1 MKNIF
6 RNIFMASLVV
16 AGSAYLASCSKD
28 SEVENI
34 IDEVE
39 DVTTPGTEEEDGYFI
54 ATLSSGLYNPITRAA
69 ISGKSSR
76 VQSLRYIIYKKDQN
90 GKYQYF
96 EDPLNQNDKYL
107 FGESGKIENGPSV
120 MWPYKPLSVKLSNGD
135 YKFVFLGNMNEKQFV
150 KGETTN
156 VPIVT
161 NYNGTYTDARINLPT
176 VKGFYE
182 KAITEGS
189 SDKESNFFY
198 WDTVEVSTSHP
209 NAEVLLQR
217 IVSKF
222 EMSRETLASEDGST
236 ARKAVLNS
244 VSKNLIDYLQTDQ
257 VLTEL
262 IQGELRKVTIPL
274 FEQLH
279 INDLDKMLISPLL
292 NAVANSVD
300 KTMLLQALIPQIDG
314 ILKMNEGESLLGLN
328 ALLNPW
334 GSNAEYAIV
343 GFNKFTKAVNFDNK
357 PVEFYEATPESVPCF
372 AYPMTPG
379 SEVVGSKTYLEMYG
393 LNGEWDIKRID
404 ATDGTHSLIAGQV
417 IDQTVDRWILPG
429 CLHDAD
435 ANLKYNFGANKPY
448 HAVYSAAALN
458 VYPIDPNRSN
468 AQMGNLSI
476 TLDLGEIL
484 NLEEILNGKIEEISS
499 NKMTGEYE
507 KEIDKLKKDLT
518 IGSVVTDLLKGV
530 LGLVGGILDTVV
542 GALTQHTVGDI
553 LDKVVFKALE
563 TLGVAGQDG
572 LVNRIVGTLC
582 PKGGITIK
590 LPLNISLLDT
600 ENLEVSGGWTR
611 VYDGELPEMQ

>member
-28 SEVENI
+28 SEVESI

-39 DVTTPGTEEEDGYFI
+39 SGVGAEEQPEGYFT
-54 ATLSSGLYNPITRAA
+54 ATFTSGLYSSISRTPID
-69 ISGKSSR
+69 GLSSR

-90 GKYQYF
+90 GVYQYYTGTAG
-96 EDPLNQNDKYL
+96 NDKYL
-107 FGESGKIENGPSV
+107 FGENGTISGPIN
-120 MWPYKPLSVKLSNGD
+120 WPYTPLSVTLENGE
-135 YKFVFLGNMNEKQFV
+135 YKVVFLGNMNEKQFV
-150 KGETTN
+150 NGEAQN
-156 VPIVT
+156 APIVT
-161 NYNGTYTDARINLPT
+161 NYTGKYSDARINLPT

-182 KAITEGS
+182 EVVSDGGEG
-189 SDKESNFFY
+189 KTSNFFY
-198 WDTVEVSTSHP
+198 WDTVEVSTSNP

-244 VSKNLIDYLQTDQ
+244 VSENLIDYLQTDQ

-262 IQGELRKVTIPL
+262 IQGELSKVTKPL

-279 INDLDKMLISPLL
+279 INYLDKMLISPLL

-314 ILKMNEGESLLGLN
+314 ILNMNEEKNLLDLN

-372 AYPMTPG
+372 AYQMTLG
-379 SEVVGSKTYLEMYG
+379 SEDVGSKTYLEMYG

-417 IDQTVDRWILPG
+417 IDQTVDGWILPG

-458 VYPIDPNRSN
+458 VYPIDPKQSN
-468 AQMGNLSI
+468 EQMGNLSI
-476 TLDLGEIL
+476 TLDLGKIL
-484 NLEEILNGKIEEISS
+484 NLEDILNGKIEEISS

-507 KEIDKLKKDLT
+507 NEIDELKKDPTL
-518 IGSVVTDLLKGV
+518 GSVVTDLLKGV

-553 LDKVVFKALE
+553 LDEVVFKALE
-563 TLGVAGQDG
+563 TLGVAGQEG
-572 LVNRIVGTLC
+572 LVNRIVGALC
-582 PKGGITIK
+582 PEGGITIE
-590 LPLNISLLDT
+590 LPLNISLLNT

>member
-1 MKNIF
+1 
-6 RNIFMASLVV
+6 MASLVV

-28 SEVENI
+28 SEVESI

-39 DVTTPGTEEEDGYFI
+39 SGVGAEEQPEGYFT
-54 ATLSSGLYNPITRAA
+54 ATFTSGLYSPISRTA
-69 ISGKSSR
+69 IDGLSSR

-90 GKYQYF
+90 GVYQYYTGKA
-96 EDPLNQNDKYL
+96 ENDKYL
-107 FGESGKIENGPSV
+107 FGKDGTISEPIDWPYTPFSVTLENGE
-120 MWPYKPLSVKLSNGD
+120 YKV
-135 YKFVFLGNMNEKQFV
+135 VFLGNMNEKQFV
-150 KGETTN
+150 NGEAQN
-156 VPIVT
+156 APIVT
-161 NYNGTYTDARINLPT
+161 NYTGKYSDARINLPT

-182 KAITEGS
+182 ETISDGGEG
-189 SDKESNFFY
+189 KTSNFFY
-198 WDTVEVSTSHP
+198 WDTVEVSTSNP

-244 VSKNLIDYLQTDQ
+244 VSENLIDYLQTDQ

-262 IQGELRKVTIPL
+262 IQGELSEVTKPL
-274 FEQLH
+274 FKELH
-279 INDLDKMLISPLL
+279 INYLDKMLISPLL
-292 NAVANSVD
+292 NAVAKSIE
-300 KTMLLQALIPQIDG
+300 KTMLLQALIPQIDA
-314 ILKMNEGESLLGLN
+314 ILKMNEENDLLDLN

-343 GFNKFTKAVNFDNK
+343 GFNKFTKAVNFGNK

-372 AYPMTPG
+372 AYPMTLG
-379 SEVVGSKTYLEMYG
+379 SEDVGSKTYLEMYG

-404 ATDGTHSLIAGQV
+404 ATDGNHSLIAGQV
-417 IDQTVDRWILPG
+417 IDQTVDSWILPG

-458 VYPIDPNRSN
+458 VYPIDPEQSN
-468 AQMGNLSI
+468 EQMGNLSI

-484 NLEEILNGKIEEISS
+484 NLEDILNSKIEDISS

-507 KEIDKLKKDLT
+507 NEIDELKEDPTLGT
-518 IGSVVTDLLKGV
+518 VVTGLLKGL
-530 LGLVGGILDTVV
+530 LGPVGDILDSVF
-542 GALTQHTVGDI
+542 GLLTNHTVGDI
-553 LDKVVFKALE
+553 LNKVVFKALLE
-563 TLGVAGQDG
+563 KLGVAGQEG
-572 LVNRIVGTLC
+572 LVNEIVGALC
-582 PKGGITIK
+582 PEGGITIE
-590 LPLNISLLDT
+590 LPLNISLLNTD
-600 ENLEVSGGWTR
+600 NLEVSGGWTR

>member
-1 MKNIF
+1 
-6 RNIFMASLVV
+6 MASLVV

-28 SEVENI
+28 SEVESI

-39 DVTTPGTEEEDGYFI
+39 SGVGAEEQTEGYFT
-54 ATLSSGLYNPITRAA
+54 ATFTSGLYSSISRTPID
-69 ISGKSSR
+69 GLSSR

-90 GKYQYF
+90 GVYQYYTGTAG
-96 EDPLNQNDKYL
+96 NDKYL
-107 FGESGKIENGPSV
+107 FGENGTISGPIG
-120 MWPYKPLSVKLSNGD
+120 WPYTPLSVKLENGE
-135 YKFVFLGNMNEKQFV
+135 YKVVFLGNMNEKQFV
-150 KGETTN
+150 NGETQN
-156 VPIVT
+156 APIVT
-161 NYNGTYTDARINLPT
+161 NYTGKYSDARINLPT

-182 KAITEGS
+182 EAVSDGGEG
-189 SDKESNFFY
+189 KTSNFFY
-198 WDTVEVSTSHP
+198 WDTVEVSTSNP

-244 VSKNLIDYLQTDQ
+244 VSENLIDYLQTDQ

-262 IQGELRKVTIPL
+262 IQGELSKVTKPL

-279 INDLDKMLISPLL
+279 INYLDKMLISPLL

-314 ILKMNEGESLLGLN
+314 ILKMNEEKNLLDLN

-372 AYPMTPG
+372 AYQMTLG
-379 SEVVGSKTYLEMYG
+379 SEDVGSKTYLEMYG

-404 ATDGTHSLIAGQV
+404 ATDGNHSLIAGQV
-417 IDQTVDRWILPG
+417 IDQTVDSWILPG

-458 VYPIDPNRSN
+458 VYPIDPEQSN
-468 AQMGNLSI
+468 EQMGNLSI

-484 NLEEILNGKIEEISS
+484 NLEDILNSKIEDISS

-507 KEIDKLKKDLT
+507 NEIDELKEDPTLGT
-518 IGSVVTDLLKGV
+518 VVTGLLKGL
-530 LGLVGGILDTVV
+530 LGPVGDILDSVF
-542 GALTQHTVGDI
+542 GLLTNHTVGDI
-553 LDKVVFKALE
+553 LNKVVFKALLE
-563 TLGVAGQDG
+563 KLGVAGQEG
-572 LVNRIVGTLC
+572 LVNEIVGALC
-582 PKGGITIK
+582 PEGGITIE
-590 LPLNISLLDT
+590 LPLNISLLNTD
-600 ENLEVSGGWTR
+600 NLEVSGGWTR

>member
-28 SEVENI
+28 SEVESI

-39 DVTTPGTEEEDGYFI
+39 SGVGAEEQPEGYFT
-54 ATLSSGLYNPITRAA
+54 ATFTSGLYSSISRTPIT
-69 ISGKSSR
+69 GLSSR

-90 GKYQYF
+90 GVYQYYTGKA
-96 EDPLNQNDKYL
+96 ENDKYL
-107 FGESGKIENGPSV
+107 FGENGTISKPID
-120 MWPYKPLSVKLSNGD
+120 WPYTPLSVTLENGE
-135 YKFVFLGNMNEKQFV
+135 YKVVFLGNMNKKQFV
-150 KGETTN
+150 NGEN
-156 VPIVT
+156 KNDSIVT
-161 NYNGTYTDARINLPT
+161 NYKGKYSASRINLPT

-182 KAITEGS
+182 EAVSDGGEG
-189 SDKESNFFY
+189 KTSNFFY
-198 WDTVEVSTSHP
+198 WDTVEVSTSNP

-244 VSKNLIDYLQTDQ
+244 VSENLIDYLQTDQ

-262 IQGELRKVTIPL
+262 IQGELSEVTKPL
-274 FEQLH
+274 FKELH
-279 INDLDKMLISPLL
+279 INYLDKMLISPLL
-292 NAVANSVD
+292 NAVAKSIE

-314 ILKMNEGESLLGLN
+314 ILKMNEGENLLDLN

-357 PVEFYEATPESVPCF
+357 PVEFYEATSESVPCF

-417 IDQTVDRWILPG
+417 IDQTVDGWILPG

-458 VYPIDPNRSN
+458 VYPKDPELSN
-468 AQMGNLSI
+468 EQMGNLSI
-476 TLDLGEIL
+476 TIDLRNIL
-484 NLEEILNGKIEEISS
+484 NLKDILNGKIEEISS

-507 KEIDKLKKDLT
+507 NEIDKLKKDDTLGT
-518 IGSVVTDLLKGV
+518 VVTGLLKGV

-542 GALTQHTVGDI
+542 GALTQHTVGYI
-553 LDKVVFKALE
+553 LDKVVFEALE
-563 TLGVAGQDG
+563 TLGVAGQEG
-572 LVNRIVGTLC
+572 LVNRIVGALC
-582 PKGGITIK
+582 PEGGITIE
-590 LPLNISLLDT
+590 LPLNISLLNT
-600 ENLEVSGGWTR
+600 ENLKVSGGWTR
-611 VYDGELPEMQ
+611 VYEGELPEMQ

>member
-6 RNIFMASLVV
+6 KNIFMASLVV

-28 SEVENI
+28 SEVESI

-39 DVTTPGTEEEDGYFI
+39 SGVGAEEQPEGYFI
-54 ATLSSGLYNPITRAA
+54 ATFTSGLYSPISRTP
-69 ISGKSSR
+69 IDGLSSR

-90 GKYQYF
+90 GVYQYYTGT
-96 EDPLNQNDKYL
+96 DRNDEYL
-107 FGESGKIENGPSV
+107 FGENGTISAPID
-120 MWPYKPLSVKLSNGD
+120 WPYTPLSVTLENGE
-135 YKFVFLGNMNEKQFV
+135 YKVVFLGNMNEKQFV
-150 KGETTN
+150 NGEAQN
-156 VPIVT
+156 APIVT
-161 NYNGTYTDARINLPT
+161 NYKGTYTDARINLPT

-198 WDTVEVSTSHP
+198 WDTVEVSTSNP

-222 EMSRETLASEDGST
+222 EMSRETLASENGST
-236 ARKAVLNS
+236 ARNAVLNS
-244 VSKNLIDYLQTDQ
+244 VSENLIDYLQTEQ

-262 IQGELRKVTIPL
+262 IQGELSEVTKPL
-274 FEQLH
+274 FKELH
-279 INDLDKMLISPLL
+279 INYLDKMLISPLL
-292 NAVANSVD
+292 NAVANSID

-314 ILKMNEGESLLGLN
+314 ILKMNEGNNLLDLN
-328 ALLNPW
+328 ELLNPW
-334 GSNAEYAIV
+334 GSNAKYAIV

-372 AYPMTPG
+372 AYPMTLG
-379 SEVVGSKTYLEMYG
+379 SEDVGSKTYLEMYG

-404 ATDGTHSLIAGQV
+404 ATDGTYSLIAGQV
-417 IDQTVDRWILPG
+417 IDQTVDGWILPG

-458 VYPIDPNRSN
+458 VYPKDPELSN
-468 AQMGNLSI
+468 EQMGNLSI
-476 TLDLGEIL
+476 TLDLGKIL
-484 NLEEILNGKIEEISS
+484 NLEDILNGKIEEISS

-507 KEIDKLKKDLT
+507 NEIDKLKKDPTLGT
-518 IGSVVTDLLKGV
+518 VVTGLLKGV
-530 LGLVGGILDTVV
+530 LGLVGGILDSVF
-542 GALTQHTVGDI
+542 GLLTNHTVGDI

-563 TLGVAGQDG
+563 TLEVAGQEG
-572 LVNRIVGTLC
+572 LVNRIVGALC
-582 PKGGITIK
+582 PEGGITIT
-590 LPLNISLLDT
+590 LPLNISLLNTD
-600 ENLEVSGGWTR
+600 NLEVSGGWTR
-611 VYDGELPEMQ
+611 VYDGELPEIQ

>member
-6 RNIFMASLVV
+6 KNIFMASLVV

-96 EDPLNQNDKYL
+96 EDPLKQNDKYL
-107 FGESGKIENGPSV
+107 FGESGKIEDGTSV
-120 MWPYKPLSVKLSNGD
+120 TWPYKPLSVKLSNGD

-156 VPIVT
+156 APIVT
-161 NYNGTYTDARINLPT
+161 NYKGTYTDARINLPT

-198 WDTVEVSTSHP
+198 WDTVEVSTSNP

-244 VSKNLIDYLQTDQ
+244 VSENLIDYLQTDQ

-262 IQGELRKVTIPL
+262 IQGELSEVTKPL

-279 INDLDKMLISPLL
+279 INYLDKMLISPLL
-292 NAVANSVD
+292 NAVANSID
-300 KTMLLQALIPQIDG
+300 KTMLSQALFSQIDG
-314 ILKMNEGESLLGLN
+314 ILKMNENENLLDLN

-343 GFNKFTKAVNFDNK
+343 GFNKFTKAVNFDNQ
-357 PVEFYEATPESVPCF
+357 PVELYQSTQESVPCF

-379 SEVVGSKTYLEMYG
+379 NGEVGSKTYLEMYG

-417 IDQTVDRWILPG
+417 IDQTVDGWILPG

-448 HAVYSAAALN
+448 YAVYSAAALN
-458 VYPIDPNRSN
+458 VYPIDPKQSN
-468 AQMGNLSI
+468 EQMGNLSI
-476 TLDLGEIL
+476 TLDLNIL
-484 NLEEILNGKIEEISS
+484 NLKDILNGKIEEISS

-507 KEIDKLKKDLT
+507 NEIDKLKKDDTL
-518 IGSVVTDLLKGV
+518 GSVVTGLLKDV
-530 LGLVGGILDTVV
+530 FGLVGGILDTVV
-542 GALTQHTVGDI
+542 GGLTQHNVGDI
-553 LDKVVFKALE
+553 LEKVVFQALLE
-563 TLGVAGQDG
+563 KFGVAGQEG
-572 LVNRIVGTLC
+572 LVNRIVGALC
-582 PKGGITIK
+582 PDDGITIE
-590 LPLNISLLDT
+590 LPLNISLLNT
-600 ENLEVSGGWTR
+600 ENLKVSGGWTQ

>member
-28 SEVENI
+28 SEVESI

-39 DVTTPGTEEEDGYFI
+39 SGVCAEEQPEGYFT
-54 ATLSSGLYNPITRAA
+54 ATFTSGLYSPISRTPIT
-69 ISGKSSR
+69 GLSSR

-90 GKYQYF
+90 GVYQYYTGTAG
-96 EDPLNQNDKYL
+96 NDKYL
-107 FGESGKIENGPSV
+107 FGENGTISEPID
-120 MWPYKPLSVKLSNGD
+120 WPYTPLSVKLENGE
-135 YKFVFLGNMNEKQFV
+135 YKVVFLGNMNEKQFV
-150 KGETTN
+150 NGEN
-156 VPIVT
+156 KNDSIVT
-161 NYNGTYTDARINLPT
+161 NYKGKYSASRINLPT

-182 KAITEGS
+182 EAVSDGEEG
-189 SDKESNFFY
+189 KTSNFFY
-198 WDTVEVSTSHP
+198 WDTVEVSTSNP

-222 EMSRETLASEDGST
+222 EMSRETLASENGST
-236 ARKAVLNS
+236 ARNAVLNS
-244 VSKNLIDYLQTDQ
+244 VSENLIDYLQTDQ

-262 IQGELRKVTIPL
+262 IQGELSEVTKPL
-274 FEQLH
+274 FEELH
-279 INDLDKMLISPLL
+279 INYLDKMLISPLL
-292 NAVANSVD
+292 NAVANSID

-314 ILKMNEGESLLGLN
+314 ILKMNEENDLLDLN

-334 GSNAEYAIV
+334 GSNAKYAIV
-343 GFNKFTKAVNFDNK
+343 GFNKFTKAVNFDNQ
-357 PVEFYEATPESVPCF
+357 PVELYQSTPESVPCF
-372 AYPMTPG
+372 AYPMTLG
-379 SEVVGSKTYLEMYG
+379 SEDVGSKTYLEMYG

-417 IDQTVDRWILPG
+417 IDQTVDGWILPG

-458 VYPIDPNRSN
+458 VYPIDPNKSN
-468 AQMGNLSI
+468 EQMGNLSI

-499 NKMTGEYE
+499 NNMTGEYE
-507 KEIDKLKKDLT
+507 NEIDKLKKDPTLGT
-518 IGSVVTDLLKGV
+518 VVTGLLKGV

-553 LDKVVFKALE
+553 LDKVVFEALE
-563 TLGVAGQDG
+563 TLGVAGQEG
-572 LVNRIVGTLC
+572 LVNRIVGALC
-582 PKGGITIK
+582 PEGGITIE
-590 LPLNISLLDT
+590 LPLNISLLDID
-600 ENLEVSGGWTR
+600 NLEVSGGWIS

>member
-1 MKNIF
+1 
-6 RNIFMASLVV
+6 MASLVV

-39 DVTTPGTEEEDGYFI
+39 NGVGAEEQPEGYFT
-54 ATLSSGLYNPITRAA
+54 ATFTSGLYSPISRTP
-69 ISGKSSR
+69 IDELSSR

-90 GKYQYF
+90 GVYQYYTGTAG
-96 EDPLNQNDKYL
+96 NDKYL
-107 FGESGKIENGPSV
+107 FGEDGTITEPIK
-120 MWPYKPLSVKLSNGD
+120 WPYTPLSVELENGE
-135 YKFVFLGNMNEKQFV
+135 YKVVFLGNMNEKQFV
-150 KGETTN
+150 NGEN
-156 VPIVT
+156 KNDSIVT
-161 NYNGTYTDARINLPT
+161 NYKGKYSASRINLPT

-182 KAITEGS
+182 ETISDGGEG
-189 SDKESNFFY
+189 KTSNFFY
-198 WDTVEVSTSHP
+198 WDTVEVSTSNP
-209 NAEVLLQR
+209 NAEVVLQR

-244 VSKNLIDYLQTDQ
+244 VSENLIDYLQTEQ

-262 IQGELRKVTIPL
+262 IQGELSEVTKPL
-274 FEQLH
+274 FEELH
-279 INDLDKMLISPLL
+279 IKYLDKMLISPLL
-292 NAVANSVD
+292 NAVANSID

-314 ILKMNEGESLLGLN
+314 ILKMNEGENLLDLN

-357 PVEFYEATPESVPCF
+357 PVEFYEATSESVPCF

-417 IDQTVDRWILPG
+417 IDQTVDGWILPG

-458 VYPIDPNRSN
+458 VYPIDPNQSN
-468 AQMGNLSI
+468 EQMGNLSI
-476 TLDLGEIL
+476 TLDLGKIL
-484 NLEEILNGKIEEISS
+484 NLEKILNGKIEEISS

-507 KEIDKLKKDLT
+507 KEIDELKKDPTL
-518 IGSVVTDLLKGV
+518 GSLVTDLLKSL
-530 LGLVGGILDTVV
+530 LGLIGQILDSVI
-542 GALTQHTVGDI
+542 GLLTKHTVGEI

-563 TLGVAGQDG
+563 TLGVAGQEG
-572 LVNRIVGTLC
+572 LVNRIVGALC
-582 PKGGITIK
+582 PEGGITIE
-590 LPLNISLLDT
+590 LPLNISLLNT

>member
-1 MKNIF
+1 
-6 RNIFMASLVV
+6 MASLVV

-28 SEVENI
+28 SEVESI

-39 DVTTPGTEEEDGYFI
+39 SGVCAEEQPEGYFT
-54 ATLSSGLYNPITRAA
+54 ATFTSGLYSPISRTPIT
-69 ISGKSSR
+69 GLSSR

-90 GKYQYF
+90 GVYQYYTGTAG
-96 EDPLNQNDKYL
+96 NDKYL
-107 FGESGKIENGPSV
+107 FGENGTINEPID
-120 MWPYKPLSVKLSNGD
+120 WPYTPLSVKLENGE
-135 YKFVFLGNMNEKQFV
+135 YKVVFLGNMNEKQFV
-150 KGETTN
+150 NGEAQN
-156 VPIVT
+156 APIVT
-161 NYNGTYTDARINLPT
+161 NYTGKYSDARINLPT

-182 KAITEGS
+182 EAVSDGGEG
-189 SDKESNFFY
+189 KTSNFFY
-198 WDTVEVSTSHP
+198 WDTVEVSTSNP

-244 VSKNLIDYLQTDQ
+244 VSENLIDYLQTDQ

-262 IQGELRKVTIPL
+262 IQGELSEVTKPL
-274 FEQLH
+274 FKELH
-279 INDLDKMLISPLL
+279 INYLDKMLISPLL

-300 KTMLLQALIPQIDG
+300 KTMLLQALISQIDG
-314 ILKMNEGESLLGLN
+314 ILKMNENKNLLDLN
-328 ALLNPW
+328 ELLNPW

-379 SEVVGSKTYLEMYG
+379 NGEVGSKTYLEMYG

-404 ATDGTHSLIAGQV
+404 ATDGSHSLIAGQV
-417 IDQTVDRWILPG
+417 IDQTVDSWILPG

-458 VYPIDPNRSN
+458 VYPIDPNKSN
-468 AQMGNLSI
+468 EQMGNLSI

-484 NLEEILNGKIEEISS
+484 NLKEILNGKIEEISS

-507 KEIDKLKKDLT
+507 KEIDKLKKDPTLGT
-518 IGSVVTDLLKGV
+518 VVTDLLKGV
-530 LGLVGGILDTVV
+530 LGLVDGILDTVL
-542 GALTQHTVGDI
+542 GALTKHTVGDI
-553 LDKVVFKALE
+553 LNEVVFKALE
-563 TLGVAGQDG
+563 TLGVAGQEG
-572 LVNRIVGTLC
+572 LVNKIVGALC
-582 PKGGITIK
+582 PEDGITIE
-590 LPLNISLLDT
+590 LPLNISLLNTD
-600 ENLEVSGGWTR
+600 NLEVSGGWTR

>member
-1 MKNIF
+1 
-6 RNIFMASLVV
+6 MASLVV

-69 ISGKSSR
+69 ISGESSR

-90 GKYQYF
+90 GVYQYYTGKAG
-96 EDPLNQNDKYL
+96 NDKYL
-107 FGESGKIENGPSV
+107 FGENGTISKPID
-120 MWPYKPLSVKLSNGD
+120 WPYTPLSVTLENGE
-135 YKFVFLGNMNEKQFV
+135 YKVVFLGNMNEKQFV
-150 KGETTN
+150 NGKAQN
-156 VPIVT
+156 DSIVT
-161 NYNGTYTDARINLPT
+161 NYKGKYSASRINLPT

-182 KAITEGS
+182 EAVSDGGEG
-189 SDKESNFFY
+189 KTSNFFY
-198 WDTVEVSTSHP
+198 WDTVEVSTSNP

-244 VSKNLIDYLQTDQ
+244 VSENLIDYLQTEQ

-262 IQGELRKVTIPL
+262 IQGELSEVTKPL

-279 INDLDKMLISPLL
+279 INYLDKMLISPLL
-292 NAVANSVD
+292 NAVANSID
-300 KTMLLQALIPQIDG
+300 KTMLLQALISKIDA
-314 ILKMNEGESLLGLN
+314 ILKMNEENDLLDLN

-357 PVEFYEATPESVPCF
+357 PVEFYEATSESVPCF

-379 SEVVGSKTYLEMYG
+379 NGKVGSKTYLEMYG

-404 ATDGTHSLIAGQV
+404 ATDRTHSLIAGQV
-417 IDQTVDRWILPG
+417 IDQTVDGWILPG

-458 VYPIDPNRSN
+458 VYPIDPKQSN
-468 AQMGNLSI
+468 GQMGNLSI
-476 TLDLGEIL
+476 TLDLGKIL
-484 NLEEILNGKIEEISS
+484 NLKNILNGKIEEISS

-507 KEIDKLKKDLT
+507 NEIDELKKDDTLGT
-518 IGSVVTDLLKGV
+518 VVTGLLKGV
-530 LGLVGGILDTVV
+530 LGWVGGILDSVF
-542 GALTQHTVGDI
+542 GLLTNHNVGDI
-553 LDKVVFKALE
+553 LDEVVFKALE
-563 TLGVAGQDG
+563 SLGVAGQEG
-572 LVNRIVGTLC
+572 LVNRIVGALC
-582 PKGGITIK
+582 PEGGITIE
-590 LPLNISLLDT
+590 LPLNISLLNTD
-600 ENLEVSGGWTR
+600 NLEVSGGWTR

>member
-28 SEVENI
+28 SEVESI

-39 DVTTPGTEEEDGYFI
+39 SGVCAEEQPEGYFT
-54 ATLSSGLYNPITRAA
+54 ATFTSGLYSPISRTPIT
-69 ISGKSSR
+69 GLSSR

-90 GKYQYF
+90 GVYQYYTGTAG
-96 EDPLNQNDKYL
+96 NDKYL
-107 FGESGKIENGPSV
+107 FGENGTINEPID
-120 MWPYKPLSVKLSNGD
+120 WPYTPLSVKLENGE
-135 YKFVFLGNMNEKQFV
+135 YKVVFLGNMNEKQFV
-150 KGETTN
+150 NGEAQN
-156 VPIVT
+156 APIVT
-161 NYNGTYTDARINLPT
+161 NYTGKYSDARINLPT

-182 KAITEGS
+182 EAVSDGGEG
-189 SDKESNFFY
+189 KTSNFFY
-198 WDTVEVSTSHP
+198 WDTVEVSTSNP

-244 VSKNLIDYLQTDQ
+244 VSENLIDYLQTDQ

-262 IQGELRKVTIPL
+262 IQGELSEVTKPL
-274 FEQLH
+274 FKELH
-279 INDLDKMLISPLL
+279 INYLDKMLISPLL

-300 KTMLLQALIPQIDG
+300 KTMLLQALISQIDG
-314 ILKMNEGESLLGLN
+314 ILKMNENKNLLDLN
-328 ALLNPW
+328 ELLNPW

-379 SEVVGSKTYLEMYG
+379 NGEVGSKTYLEMYG

-404 ATDGTHSLIAGQV
+404 ATDGSHSLIAGQV
-417 IDQTVDRWILPG
+417 IDQTVDSWILPG

-458 VYPIDPNRSN
+458 VYPIDPNKSN
-468 AQMGNLSI
+468 EQMGNLSI

-484 NLEEILNGKIEEISS
+484 NLKEILNGKIEEISS

-507 KEIDKLKKDLT
+507 KEIDKLKKDPTLGT
-518 IGSVVTDLLKGV
+518 VVTDLLKGV
-530 LGLVGGILDTVV
+530 LGLVDGILDTVL
-542 GALTQHTVGDI
+542 GALTKHTVGDI
-553 LDKVVFKALE
+553 LNEVVFKALE
-563 TLGVAGQDG
+563 TLGVAGQEG
-572 LVNRIVGTLC
+572 LVNKIVGALC
-582 PKGGITIK
+582 PEDGITIE
-590 LPLNISLLDT
+590 LPLNISLLNTD
-600 ENLEVSGGWTR
+600 NLEVSGGWTR

>member
-1 MKNIF
+1 
-6 RNIFMASLVV
+6 MASLVV

-96 EDPLNQNDKYL
+96 EDPLKQNDKYL
-107 FGESGKIENGPSV
+107 FGESGKIEDGTSV
-120 MWPYKPLSVKLSNGD
+120 TWPYKPLSVKLSNGD

-156 VPIVT
+156 APIVT
-161 NYNGTYTDARINLPT
+161 NYKGTYTDARINLPT

-198 WDTVEVSTSHP
+198 WDTVEVSTSNP

-244 VSKNLIDYLQTDQ
+244 VSENLIDYLQTDQ

-262 IQGELRKVTIPL
+262 IQGELSEVTKPL

-279 INDLDKMLISPLL
+279 INYLDKMLISPLL
-292 NAVANSVD
+292 NAVANSID
-300 KTMLLQALIPQIDG
+300 KTMLSQALFSQIDG
-314 ILKMNEGESLLGLN
+314 ILKMNENENLLDLN

-343 GFNKFTKAVNFDNK
+343 GFNKFTKAVNFDNQ
-357 PVEFYEATPESVPCF
+357 PVELYQSTQESVPCF

-379 SEVVGSKTYLEMYG
+379 NGEVGSKTYLEMYG

-417 IDQTVDRWILPG
+417 IDQTVDGWILPG

-448 HAVYSAAALN
+448 YAVYSAAALN
-458 VYPIDPNRSN
+458 VYPIDPKQSN
-468 AQMGNLSI
+468 EQMGNLSI
-476 TLDLGEIL
+476 TLDLNIL
-484 NLEEILNGKIEEISS
+484 NLKDILNGKIEEISS

-507 KEIDKLKKDLT
+507 NEIDKLKKDDTL
-518 IGSVVTDLLKGV
+518 GSVVTGLLKDV
-530 LGLVGGILDTVV
+530 FGLVGGILDTVV

-553 LDKVVFKALE
+553 LEKVVFQALLE
-563 TLGVAGQDG
+563 KFGVAGQEG
-572 LVNRIVGTLC
+572 LVNRIVGALC
-582 PKGGITIK
+582 PDDGITIE
-590 LPLNISLLDT
+590 LPLNISLLNT
-600 ENLEVSGGWTR
+600 ENLKVSGGWTQ

>member
-1 MKNIF
+1 
-6 RNIFMASLVV
+6 MASLVV

-28 SEVENI
+28 SEVESI

-39 DVTTPGTEEEDGYFI
+39 SGVGAEEQPEGYFT
-54 ATLSSGLYNPITRAA
+54 ATFTSGLYSSISRTPID
-69 ISGKSSR
+69 GLSSR

-90 GKYQYF
+90 GVYQYYTGTAG
-96 EDPLNQNDKYL
+96 NDKYL
-107 FGESGKIENGPSV
+107 FGENGTISGPIN
-120 MWPYKPLSVKLSNGD
+120 WPYTPLSVTLENGE
-135 YKFVFLGNMNEKQFV
+135 YKVVFLGNMNEKQFV
-150 KGETTN
+150 NGEAQN
-156 VPIVT
+156 APIVT
-161 NYNGTYTDARINLPT
+161 NYTGKYSDARINLPT

-182 KAITEGS
+182 EVVSDGGEG
-189 SDKESNFFY
+189 KTSNFFY
-198 WDTVEVSTSHP
+198 WDTVEVSTSNP

-244 VSKNLIDYLQTDQ
+244 VSENLIDYLQTDQ

-262 IQGELRKVTIPL
+262 IQGELSKVTKPL

-279 INDLDKMLISPLL
+279 INYLDKMLISPLL

-314 ILKMNEGESLLGLN
+314 ILNMNEEKNLLDLN

-372 AYPMTPG
+372 AYQMTLG
-379 SEVVGSKTYLEMYG
+379 SEDVGSKTYLEMYG

-417 IDQTVDRWILPG
+417 IDQTVDGWILPG

-458 VYPIDPNRSN
+458 VYPIDPKQSN
-468 AQMGNLSI
+468 EQMGNLSI
-476 TLDLGEIL
+476 TLDLGKIL
-484 NLEEILNGKIEEISS
+484 NLEDILNGKIEEISS

-507 KEIDKLKKDLT
+507 NEIDELKKDPTL
-518 IGSVVTDLLKGV
+518 GSVVTDLLKGV

-553 LDKVVFKALE
+553 LDEVVFKALE
-563 TLGVAGQDG
+563 TLGVAGQEG
-572 LVNRIVGTLC
+572 LVNRIVGALC
-582 PKGGITIK
+582 PEGGITIE
-590 LPLNISLLDT
+590 LPLNISLLNT

>member
-6 RNIFMASLVV
+6 KNIFMASLVV

-39 DVTTPGTEEEDGYFI
+39 SGVGAEEQPEGYFT
-54 ATLSSGLYNPITRAA
+54 ATFTSGLYSPISRTS
-69 ISGKSSR
+69 IDGLSSR

-90 GKYQYF
+90 GVYQYYTGKAG
-96 EDPLNQNDKYL
+96 NDKYL
-107 FGESGKIENGPSV
+107 FGENGTISAPIDWPYTPFSVTLENGE
-120 MWPYKPLSVKLSNGD
+120 YKV
-135 YKFVFLGNMNEKQFV
+135 VFLGNMNEKQFV
-150 KGETTN
+150 NGEAQN
-156 VPIVT
+156 APIVT
-161 NYNGTYTDARINLPT
+161 NYTGKYSDARINLPT

-182 KAITEGS
+182 KAVSDGGEG
-189 SDKESNFFY
+189 KTSNFFY
-198 WDTVEVSTSHP
+198 WDTVEVSTSNP

-222 EMSRETLASEDGST
+222 EMSRETLASEDEST

-244 VSKNLIDYLQTDQ
+244 VSENLIDYLQTDQ

-262 IQGELRKVTIPL
+262 IQGELSEVTKPL

-279 INDLDKMLISPLL
+279 INYLDKMLISPLL

-314 ILKMNEGESLLGLN
+314 ILKMNEGNNLLDLN
-328 ALLNPW
+328 ELLNPW

-379 SEVVGSKTYLEMYG
+379 NGEVGSKTYLEMYG

-404 ATDGTHSLIAGQV
+404 ATDGTNSLIAGQI
-417 IDQTVDRWILPG
+417 IDQTVDGLILPG

-458 VYPIDPNRSN
+458 VYPIDPNKSN
-468 AQMGNLSI
+468 EQMGNLSI

-484 NLEEILNGKIEEISS
+484 NLEEILNDKIEEISS

-507 KEIDKLKKDLT
+507 NEIDELKKDDTLGT
-518 IGSVVTDLLKGV
+518 VVTGLLKDV
-530 LGLVGGILDTVV
+530 FGLVGGILDTVV
-542 GALTQHTVGDI
+542 GALTKQTVGDI
-553 LDKVVFKALE
+553 LNKVVFEALE
-563 TLGVAGQDG
+563 TLKVAGQEG
-572 LVNRIVGTLC
+572 LVNRIVGALC
-582 PKGGITIK
+582 PEGGITIT
-590 LPLNISLLDT
+590 LPLNISLLNT

-611 VYDGELPEMQ
+611 VYEGELPEMQ

>member
-1 MKNIF
+1 
-6 RNIFMASLVV
+6 MASLVV

-28 SEVENI
+28 SEVESI

-39 DVTTPGTEEEDGYFI
+39 SGVGAEEQPEGYFT
-54 ATLSSGLYNPITRAA
+54 ATFTSGLYSPISRTPIT
-69 ISGKSSR
+69 GLSSR

-90 GKYQYF
+90 GVYQYYTGKAG
-96 EDPLNQNDKYL
+96 NDKYL
-107 FGESGKIENGPSV
+107 FGEDGTITEPIK
-120 MWPYKPLSVKLSNGD
+120 WPYTPLSVTLENGE
-135 YKFVFLGNMNEKQFV
+135 YKVVFLGNMNEKQFV
-150 KGETTN
+150 NGKAQN
-156 VPIVT
+156 DSIVT
-161 NYNGTYTDARINLPT
+161 NYKGKYSASRINLPT

-182 KAITEGS
+182 EAVSDGGEG
-189 SDKESNFFY
+189 KTSNFFY
-198 WDTVEVSTSHP
+198 WDTVEVSTSNP

-244 VSKNLIDYLQTDQ
+244 VSENLIDYLQTEQ

-262 IQGELRKVTIPL
+262 IQGELSEVTKPL

-279 INDLDKMLISPLL
+279 INYLDKMLISPLL
-292 NAVANSVD
+292 NAVANSID
-300 KTMLLQALIPQIDG
+300 KTMLLQALISKIDA
-314 ILKMNEGESLLGLN
+314 ILKMNEENDLLDLN

-357 PVEFYEATPESVPCF
+357 PVEFYEATSESVPCF

-379 SEVVGSKTYLEMYG
+379 NGKVGSKTYLEMYG

-404 ATDGTHSLIAGQV
+404 ATDRTHSLIAGQV
-417 IDQTVDRWILPG
+417 IDQTVDGWILPG

-458 VYPIDPNRSN
+458 VYPIDPKQSN
-468 AQMGNLSI
+468 GQMGNLSI
-476 TLDLGEIL
+476 TLDLGKIL
-484 NLEEILNGKIEEISS
+484 NLKNILNGKIEEISS

-507 KEIDKLKKDLT
+507 NEIDELKKDDTLGT
-518 IGSVVTDLLKGV
+518 VVTGLLKGV
-530 LGLVGGILDTVV
+530 LGWVGGILDSVF
-542 GALTQHTVGDI
+542 GLLTNHNVGDI
-553 LDKVVFKALE
+553 LDEVVFKALE
-563 TLGVAGQDG
+563 SLGVAGQEG
-572 LVNRIVGTLC
+572 LVNRIVGALC
-582 PKGGITIK
+582 PEGGITIE
-590 LPLNISLLDT
+590 LPLNISLLNTD
-600 ENLEVSGGWTR
+600 NLEVSGGWTR